1 MQHCTTSHW
10 CWNDVLCLLGRL
22 KKFWSKSFVRF
33 WLWIHLFLS
42 FLLFLWFWFAI
53 YTRTIFLPSLE
64 EDNFAN
70 LSLSR
75 VVLSLSL
82 ASFLISDIF
91 KSLWCILAK
100 KFTLKKKF
108 SVLIACL
115 FFISYIRY
123 LLLPVIIRYY
133 CIYIYSSLYFLSVI
147 LIFF

>member
-1 MQHCTTSHW
+1 MQHCTTSYW

-100 KFTLKKKF
+100 KIHFEEKIFRLNCV
-108 SVLIACL
+108 SVFYFIYPISSIACN
-115 FFISYIRY
+115 YT
-123 LLLPVIIRYY
+123 LLLY
-133 CIYIYSSLYFLSVI
+133 LYLE
-147 LIFF
+147 